1 VGAVSPAF
9 ARSPWALTILS
20 LLNERPMHPY
30 EMRRLIRHR
39 AKDEHLD
46 LRPGSLYRTIEQL
59 DRNGLV
65 EPTERSR
72 EGRFPERTVY
82 RITDR
87 GRDELEE
94 WLRDVIST
102 LQKDLPQFVAALTFL
117 PSLTPQDV
125 RAQLEKRVVRLEM
138 AIAAMDVA
146 MREMHDVL
154 PRLFFLEAEYARAMR
169 IAELEHV
176 RALVADLR
184 TGRLTWDRE
193 ELLRTWSGCVDTPL
207 PSLEIVPGEQADDAG

>member
-1 VGAVSPAF
+1 VSPVF

-46 LRPGSLYRTIEQL
+46 LKPGSLYRTIEQL
-59 DRNGLV
+59 ERGGMV
-65 EPTERSR
+65 EQSERSR

-82 RITDR
+82 CITQS

-94 WLRDVIST
+94 WLREMLSS
-102 LQKDLPQFVAALTFL
+102 LRKDLPQFLAALTFL

-125 RAQLEKRVVRLEM
+125 LAQLDKRAVRLEM
-138 AIAAMDVA
+138 AIAASEAARNGMEG
-146 MREMHDVL
+146 RL
-154 PRLFFLEAEYARAMR
+154 PRLFFLEEEYACAMR
-169 IAELEHV
+169 RAELEHV

-184 TGRLTWDRE
+184 SGRLSWDRD
-193 ELLRTWSGCVDTPL
+193 ELVRRWGGCVDTPI
-207 PSLEIVPGEQADDAG
+207 STLEVVSGAEEEVE